1 LLVAVLQQLRAQVAV
16 VAAVLFLTAKMAGRV
31 AVGLATVEQVY
42 HLMAVLVQQ
51 IKVLQAVKAT
61 AVLVIVQVVVAV
73 VLAQLAVML
82 QQVKLVA

>member
-51 IKVLQAVKAT
+51 IKVLQAVT
-61 AVLVIVQVVVAV
+61 VIRLIRQVVAAAAR
-73 VLAQLAVML
+73 VLLVQ
-82 QQVKLVA
+82 LVAA